1 MALNSTIFSPLTNYS
16 GSISAFTYPGTSEV
30 GAALQIISSSLP
42 AYQATGWEHK
52 ISVLPFITTNTAQQD
67 NTQLT
72 ITFLNSRKY
81 IIEGYLFGSTIRSA
95 NGFRVNLTTA
105 NLQAYYSIEVPS
117 TTTAITYG
125 NNALANAGSGGG
137 NSLTNYY
144 LVQVKGTVVTDAT
157 GVPTI
162 TPSISSEGA
171 GGGATD
177 VAFGPSVIFYREF

>member
-1 MALNSTIFSPLTNYS
+1 MALNSTIFSPLTNYQ
-16 GSISAFTYPGTSEV
+16 GTISSYTHPTGN
-30 GAALQIISSSLP
+30 ALQIISSSLP
-42 AYQATGWEHK
+42 VYQATGWK
-52 ISVLPFITTNTAQQD
+52 YRISTTVFTTTSTTQQNNT
-67 NTQLT
+67 NLT
-72 ITFLNSRKY
+72 IQFENSKKY

-144 LVQVKGTVVTDAT
+144 LVQVKGTVVTNPLLT
-157 GVPTI
+157 PSI